1 MSSKCITSRTVVGLE
16 GGEFILHP
24 EAHDIL
30 EWFDRNHPNYTLLSN
45 CLAPLK
51 VIQAVYDHHPKH
63 LYLSL
68 DGDKETY
75 KKMRG
80 RDGFDSVIQVIET
93 CKNHIPISLMFC
105 LSPWNTFH
113 DMEDVI
119 AIAKKYKIDIR
130 IGIYNTM
137 SFFDTTAELLQAD
150 DKNYFSQ
157 IPESIH
163 DTDENFDFVALY
175 DEWKN
180 GRLKLRCHSIFN
192 ELVIH
197 SNGDVPLCQNLEVTL
212 GNIKNNSLD
221 EILNSKKTCKI
232 QCHYSKECNQC
243 WINFHRKFDIILLR
257 NLERIFPKKLIE
269 FFYGKYQWTDNVKM
283 TYNTYFKNI
292 KTGKKC

>member
-1 MSSKCITSRTVVGLE
+1 
-16 GGEFILHP
+16 
-24 EAHDIL
+24 
-30 EWFDRNHPNYTLLSN
+30 
-45 CLAPLK
+45 
-51 VIQAVYDHHPKH
+51 
-63 LYLSL
+63 
-68 DGDKETY
+68 
-75 KKMRG
+75 
-80 RDGFDSVIQVIET
+80 
-93 CKNHIPISLMFC
+93 
-105 LSPWNTFH
+105 
-113 DMEDVI
+113 
-119 AIAKKYKIDIR
+119 
-130 IGIYNTM
+130 M